1 MMIIGRMWTKP
12 LIFIFLFIIF
22 NGCRSEYEKLK
33 RSPDVAKKYEKAKEY
48 YNKKDYFR
56 ALPLFEELV
65 TIYRGTD
72 EAETIYYY
80 YAYCTYGMKDLLAAR
95 FHFKTFADTYPNSK
109 YAEEC
114 RFMAAYCYYFESP
127 TYSLDQENTY
137 KAIESLQLFINL
149 YPNSERVKESN
160 DLIDKLRSK
169 LELKSYEIAKL
180 YYNIGDYKSAI
191 ISFRNSIDDFPDT
204 KYREEMEYLM
214 VKSSFLFAKNSVET
228 KQIERYNETL
238 KLFNTFAENYSNSD
252 YIKDANNINRDAL
265 KELESKKKLSLN

>member
-1 MMIIGRMWTKP
+1 MMTIGRMWTKP

>member
-1 MMIIGRMWTKP
+1 MMIIGRIWTKP

>member
-1 MMIIGRMWTKP
+1 MMRKGWKWFEPFVYI
-12 LIFIFLFIIF
+12 LLVSLFL
-22 NGCRSEYEKLK
+22 GCRSEYEKLK

-48 YNKKDYFR
+48 YNKKDYYR

-65 TIYRGTD
+65 TIFRGTD

-80 YAYCTYGMKDLLAAR
+80 YAYCNYGMKDLLAAR

-137 KAIESLQLFINL
+137 KAVEALQLFINL
-149 YPNSERVKESN
+149 YPESERVKESN
-160 DLIDKLRSK
+160 ELIDKLRAK
-169 LELKSYEIAKL
+169 LELKSYDIAKL
-180 YYNIGDYKSAI
+180 YYNIGDYKSAV

-204 KYREEMEYLM
+204 KYREEMEFLM
-214 VKSSFLFAKNSVET
+214 IKSSYLYAKNSVEN
-228 KQIERYNETL
+228 KQMERYAETV
-238 KLFNTFAENYSNSD
+238 KLFDTFVENYSSSE
-252 YIKDANNINRDAL
+252 YMKDANGINRDAM
-265 KELESKKKLSLN
+265 KQLESRKKLVLN